1 MGSDEFCK
9 FSPCKLYKKHSGCIF
24 LISGQKMKLFAV
36 EFRRILEDFAL
47 QGFWKKFWVHF
58 HDLCIQKWSC
68 FVWSSDVFLTFPP
81 CMLYIKCS
89 GCIFTI
95 HTSKNG
101 AVCYEVQ
108 MPFWKFS
115 LWEGLWK
122 KIWSHFLDF
131 CVQKRSCLLWSSDAF
146 RKSSACKVYRKVLG
160 VIPQFMRPK
169 TTWFAM
175 KFRCILEVLA
185 LQGLWKNICSHLLDF
200 FVQKRSCLL
209 LGSDEFCKFSPCKL
223 YKKSSGCIFPIL
235 GQKMKLFAVE
245 FGCIL

>member
-1 MGSDEFCK
+1 
-9 FSPCKLYKKHSGCIF
+9 
-24 LISGQKMKLFAV
+24 MKLFCV
-36 EFRRILEDFAL
+36 KFRRVFDVSAL
-47 QGFWKKFWVHF
+47 HALYKMFWVHF
-58 HDLCIQKWSC
+58 HNSYIQKWC
-68 FVWSSDVFLTFPP
+68 GLLWSSDAFLEVFALR
-81 CMLYIKCS
+81 
-89 GCIFTI
+89 
-95 HTSKNG
+95 
-101 AVCYEVQ
+101 
-108 MPFWKFS
+108 
-115 LWEGLWK
+115 GLWK

-146 RKSSACKVYRKVLG
+146 RKSSACKVYRKFLG

-235 GQKMKLFAVE
+235 GQKNEAVCCWVWMH
-245 FGCIL
+245 FVSFRLASFVKKKIYGCIFTIYASKNKVVCCEVQVHFGSSYFARFMKKI